1 MTKTSLLRFPSNVL
15 LMILFAFLS
24 VAAVIFTPGLPEL
37 SNEFHLS
44 NAQAQ
49 WAMTVFLAGTAI
61 GRIPYGALAN
71 RFGRKRTLFIGLFI
85 SLIGTLII
93 VFSETY
99 FGLCFGRFIQ
109 AFGCA
114 STLKITYTMIAD
126 LHAGAEATKVLGY
139 SGIAYAFLP
148 GIGTAV
154 SGYLMPAF
162 GWKGGFWIFLI
173 FNALVILA
181 CLSLPETSKKR
192 DLQALKMRPLL
203 RGYSKQFTNLFLVF
217 CSILMGLTTAVLFI
231 FAQEAP
237 FIGIEMLGISSELYG
252 VLYLVPS
259 LGIAVGSLLTSWL
272 ATKMTP
278 SAAML
283 FGIFLLFLGSLGMG
297 LLLFFWNNAWS
308 LFLPAIILQMGDMIL
323 YNNAS
328 AAALTEA
335 KDKSNASAVMLFI
348 NSCGGFLGTFIV
360 GVFIPR
366 SLLGMPAIFCMMTF
380 IMFMFWFILHKRCTK
395 IDKRICEKTMN

>member
-1 MTKTSLLRFPSNVL
+1 MTKTSLLHFPANIL
-15 LMILFAFLS
+15 LMILFSFLS

-37 SNEFHLS
+37 SDEFNLS
-44 NAQAQ
+44 SAQTQ
-49 WAMTVFLAGTAI
+49 WIMTIFLAGSAI

-71 RFGRKRTLFIGLFI
+71 RFGRKRALFIGLYI

-99 FGLCFGRFIQ
+99 FWLCLGRFIQ
-109 AFGCA
+109 ALGCA

-139 SGIAYAFLP
+139 LGIAYAFLP
-148 GIGTAV
+148 GIGTAI
-154 SGYLMPAF
+154 SGYSMPAF
-162 GWKGGFWIFLI
+162 GWKGGFWFFLI

-192 DLQALKMRPLL
+192 DLQALQVSPLL
-203 RGYSKQFTNLFLVF
+203 RGYSKQFTNVFLVF

-252 VLYLVPS
+252 VLYLIPA
-259 LGIAVGSLLTSWL
+259 LGIAAGSLSTSWL
-272 ATKMTP
+272 ATKITP

-283 FGIFLLFLGSLGMG
+283 LGIFLLFIGSLGMG
-297 LLLFFWNNAWS
+297 LLLLVWENALS

-366 SLLGMPAIFCMMTF
+366 SLLGMPMIFCLMTF
-380 IMFMFWFILHKRCTK
+380 IMFIIWFILHKRCEK
-395 IDKRICEKTMN
+395 IDKRVCEKSMN